1 MFNHMHMRII
11 SLIKSN
17 LAAALAVG
25 FSGLLLGVAP
35 AGAIGYPG
43 FIVEGTNST
52 DSEEMEDF
60 SQLFSFQELF
70 FAQNEDELE
79 GDDPSGGFKELFTA
93 ELRGSEEVPP
103 VTTTMFGD
111 AKLRVPQDE
120 RGIIYALNVHNA
132 NDVIA
137 AHIHCAAPGAE
148 GPPIV
153 NLFIPDAPVDIEG
166 RLAAGAIQAD
176 DILPAASTCNPS
188 IGSLAALTQA
198 MRDGQLYVNV
208 HTSAN
213 PDGEIRG
220 QIEMKSSD
228 GIGGPP
234 FATSTDIAIRE
245 VEDDIPGARTFVI
258 TVRESLLNQ
267 LRGLVPQLKNLLE
280 SFGF

>member
-1 MFNHMHMRII
+1 MQKW
-11 SLIKSN
+11 S
-17 LAAALAVG
+17 
-25 FSGLLLGVAP
+25 
-35 AGAIGYPG
+35 AI
-43 FIVEGTNST
+43 
-52 DSEEMEDF
+52 
-60 SQLFSFQELF
+60 
-70 FAQNEDELE
+70 
-79 GDDPSGGFKELFTA
+79 SGGL
-93 ELRGSEEVPP
+93 
-103 VTTTMFGD
+103 
-111 AKLRVPQDE
+111 
-120 RGIIYALNVHNA
+120 
-132 NDVIA
+132 
-137 AHIHCAAPGAE
+137 AAPGAE